1 MRFDYLP
8 ELHATTCQEVDPI
21 VVEFMSLWI
30 PQNELPIA
38 AQGKNWS
45 IEGILMEILDM
56 QGKLMEFG
64 GEIGQKLKRNEER
77 EEQLKIMKE
86 EEEEKKGF

>member
-1 MRFDYLP
+1 
-8 ELHATTCQEVDPI
+8 
-21 VVEFMSLWI
+21 
-30 PQNELPIA
+30 
-38 AQGKNWS
+38 
-45 IEGILMEILDM
+45 M